1 MDIGMTTDL
10 EDRDRGH
17 VWSMVCA
24 DCDFLQRQNLLDY
37 SLLLG
42 IYRPPD
48 RTMDPASKEALL
60 QDLAR
65 RCRGCAFVSHD
76 RQKVYF
82 FGIIDVLEKFTL
94 RWRVQRVVLRLLYG
108 LAMRWGYADGI
119 SAMPPPLY
127 ADRFRT
133 FMAHEV
139 LHVEEPPPEEP
150 PDERY
155 RAGSWWSQFKRW
167 FGVGPPRRRPRSGGL
182 ARWQALWQRRRR
194 GLVKQRI
201 AMDHQ
206 DHIQRI
212 KELEQHV
219 QLRELELLQ
228 MRGAHPA
235 VQMGACR
242 GHERSSPSGDARAG
256 SMSVGH

>member
-1 MDIGMTTDL
+1 M
-10 EDRDRGH
+10 
-17 VWSMVCA
+17 
-24 DCDFLQRQNLLDY
+24 
-37 SLLLG
+37 
-42 IYRPPD
+42 
-48 RTMDPASKEALL
+48 
-60 QDLAR
+60 
-65 RCRGCAFVSHD
+65 SHD

-139 LHVEEPPPEEP
+139 LHVEEPPTEEP

-155 RAGSWWSQFKRW
+155 RAGSWWSHFKRW
-167 FGVGPPRRRPRSGGL
+167 FGVGPSRRRPRSGGL

-212 KELEQHV
+212 KELEQHL

-228 MRGAHPA
+228 LRGAHPA

-242 GHERSSPSGDARAG
+242 GHERSSPSGEARAG
-256 SMSVGH
+256 CMSVGH